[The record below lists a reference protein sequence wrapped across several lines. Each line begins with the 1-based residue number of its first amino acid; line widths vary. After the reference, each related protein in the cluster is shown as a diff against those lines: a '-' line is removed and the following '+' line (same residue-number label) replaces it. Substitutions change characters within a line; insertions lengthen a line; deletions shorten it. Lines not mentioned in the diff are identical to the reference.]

1 MHQVGTQF
9 WHKTRYIPRSL
20 ALLTLAMA
28 SNSSIKQSEELKFYS
43 MDIVCVAHGCP
54 EILSTSN
61 TPMTSCFGATFVC
74 PCWHILPAGKFPTI
88 TSLMQPSITWG
99 QFNAWNKGSTFQF
112 YQWSNLLSFK
122 RQLDDLA
129 PSIWACS
136 KEWRSSVLPCFI

>member
-61 TPMTSCFGATFVC
+61 TPMAFMLWSHLRLSLLAY
-74 PCWHILPAGKFPTI
+74 I
-88 TSLMQPSITWG
+88 TSWEISNHNKLDATIYYMGSVQCMEQGLHVSI
-99 QFNAWNKGSTFQF
+99 
-112 YQWSNLLSFK
+112 LSM
-122 RQLDDLA
+122 
-129 PSIWACS
+129 I
-136 KEWRSSVLPCFI
+136 